1 MCISKNLEVSVM
13 RKSSLVAPFVSL
25 LTSCAF
31 YSPSGPRLIG
41 EKYYMI
47 GGEDC
52 ALYNQTEEQK
62 HGEISCYA
70 PDGRFTE
77 VRHQM
82 TLREIQAWALKQQV
96 EIERQK
102 LQQMHEIANKARQT
116 SCVRVGHL
124 HKSSS
129 H

>member
-1 MCISKNLEVSVM
+1 M

-62 HGEISCYA
+62 NGEISCYA

-102 LQQMHEIANKARQT
+102 LQLLTKRDKLVVFGLVICIRVHLT
-116 SCVRVGHL
+116 SL
-124 HKSSS
+124 E
-129 H
+129 